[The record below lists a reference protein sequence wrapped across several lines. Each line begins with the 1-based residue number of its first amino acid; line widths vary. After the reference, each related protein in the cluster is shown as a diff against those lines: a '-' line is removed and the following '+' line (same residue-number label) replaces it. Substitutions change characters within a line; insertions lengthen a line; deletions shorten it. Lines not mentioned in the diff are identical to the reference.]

1 MSDEAWELVGV
12 SSKRLRI
19 EVDTKKMA
27 VVSQFVVFRLREI
40 YILSQARHF
49 TLPLTDNANGLS
61 LSVNSLSLMN
71 EYIHVESPTELV

>member
-27 VVSQFVVFRLREI
+27 VICGF
-40 YILSQARHF
+40 QAARDLYTEPGAALH
-49 TLPLTDNANGLS
+49 TLTDNANGLS

-71 EYIHVESPTELV
+71 EYIHVESPTESV

>member
-27 VVSQFVVFRLREI
+27 VISQFVVFRLREI

-49 TLPLTDNANGLS
+49 TLLPLTDNANGLS
-61 LSVNSLSLMN
+61 LSVNSQSLM
-71 EYIHVESPTELV
+71 